1 MKEGVAKKSEIDK
14 TIEKEEQMREFLKST
29 KKIYQVGLVQTK
41 ILRYEIGNNKREF
54 KFFAEKDIEVAKY
67 IYNKVESNYWLQA
80 FEALGLSNKEVE
92 VITTIMNAYPQ
103 VCNRKVSLCGGMF
116 IVPIANNNS
125 HSYTLNLAYLVAGE
139 VGMASKI
146 GIWPDGEH
154 GNSLPRDIYSIEAAT
169 DEQILDWV
177 KKSLACAIQRIAN
190 PKVTMEAT
198 DFMLQLGSLKEE

>member
-41 ILRYEIGNNKREF
+41 ILRYEIENNKREF
-54 KFFAEKDIEVAKY
+54 KLFAEKDIEVAKY
-67 IYNKVESNYWLQA
+67 IYNKVESNFRLQA

-103 VCNRKVSLCGGMF
+103 VCNRRVSLCGGMF
-116 IVPIANNNS
+116 VVPIANNNS
-125 HSYTLNLAYLVAGE
+125 HDYELNLAYLVAGE
-139 VGMASKI
+139 VGMI
-146 GIWPDGEH
+146 GRVGLRPNGGH
-154 GNSLPRDIYSIEAAT
+154 GNSLPQDTYSIEAAT

-177 KKSLACAIQRIAN
+177 KKSLACAIQWITN
-190 PKVTMEAT
+190 LKVTMEAT